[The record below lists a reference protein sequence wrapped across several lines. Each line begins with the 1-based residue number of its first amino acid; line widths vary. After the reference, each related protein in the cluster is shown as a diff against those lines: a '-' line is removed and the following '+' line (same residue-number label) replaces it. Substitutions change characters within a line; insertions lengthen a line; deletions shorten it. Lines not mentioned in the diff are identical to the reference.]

1 MNNKRPRVENRFIHF
16 RRSRVLFPTFSNF
29 LIKFPKNGREY
40 RRLKLSAKKTAV
52 SESNAIIEDDTING
66 LTPLA
71 IAIGIM
77 DSLPNG
83 GNMYA
88 GRKRRSFAVVSIS
101 IMMIKNRKISI
112 APIGD
117 ANLNVPSSNF
127 EVIPNTIRRIKL
139 VELLSFAG
147 IECFIDRLLL

>member
-112 APIGD
+112 ATIGD

-127 EVIPNTIRRIKL
+127 EVIPNTG
-139 VELLSFAG
+139 S
-147 IECFIDRLLL
+147 

>member
-1 MNNKRPRVENRFIHF
+1 MR
-16 RRSRVLFPTFSNF
+16 
-29 LIKFPKNGREY
+29 
-40 RRLKLSAKKTAV
+40 AKKTAV

-101 IMMIKNRKISI
+101 IRMIKNRKISI

-117 ANLNVPSSNF
+117 ANLNVPFSNLG
-127 EVIPNTIRRIKL
+127 VIPNN
-139 VELLSFAG
+139 G
-147 IECFIDRLLL
+147 